1 MRHFLVYVLTILISG
16 LSYAQNAGIGVTS
29 PVYRLHVTGDSVS
42 TDGILAAHVSYSRL
56 VDNPAITGTKV
67 SPLVILNH
75 H

>member
-1 MRHFLVYVLTILISG
+1 MRHFLVYVLTVLIAG
-16 LSYAQNAGIGVTS
+16 LSYAQNVGIGVICL
-29 PVYRLHVTGDSVS
+29 VYRLHITGDSVS

-56 VDNPAITGTKV
+56 VDIPAITGTKV